1 MHIVQIKIFLFITA
15 QKLRP
20 EVKFNS
26 KFETKF
32 KVKPS
37 ISYKV
42 LIFILLT
49 LDNITVLPWNIL
61 ACPTEQ

>member
-1 MHIVQIKIFLFITA
+1 MHIVQGFLFITI

-26 KFETKF
+26 EFETKF
-32 KVKPS
+32 KMKQS

-42 LIFILLT
+42 LIFFLFT
-49 LDNITVLPWNIL
+49 LDNIAVFLLPWNIL
-61 ACPTEQ
+61 ACLTEQ